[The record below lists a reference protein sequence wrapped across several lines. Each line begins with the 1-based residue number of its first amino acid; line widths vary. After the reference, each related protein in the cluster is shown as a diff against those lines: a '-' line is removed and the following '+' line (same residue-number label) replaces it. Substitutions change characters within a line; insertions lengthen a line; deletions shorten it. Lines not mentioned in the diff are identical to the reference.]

1 MKISLIGYMGSGKST
16 IGPKLALLSGLD
28 YYDLDAE
35 IEKHT
40 GYTITETIFN
50 KGELYFRKVE
60 RQKLE
65 EILQKDNFVLSTG
78 GGTPCYYDNIDLI
91 NKSSLSVYLQYGV
104 PKLFERLAGNSNQRP
119 LIAHLEGE
127 PLREYIGKHLFER
140 SAYYEK
146 ATLIMNG
153 SKMSEDEIIEEI
165 KTYLNE

>member
-16 IGPKLALLSGLD
+16 LGPKLALLSGLD

-104 PKLFERLAGNSNQRP
+104 PKLFERLAGNSKQRP

-146 ATLIMNG
+146 ATLIING